1 MVNLVFADG
10 LIEITDSVKRNF
22 KMIQMIFEDCS
33 DSQDIPVS
41 AVHMKTTRELVYY
54 GEHGQFT
61 TSDHQDLINIALAA
75 NFYDYQECMDE
86 ACRQIAEYLKGK
98 SPELVR
104 RVLAL

>member
-1 MVNLVFADG
+1 MVNLLFADG
-10 LIEITDSVKRNF
+10 LIEITDLVRQNF
-22 KMIQMIFEDCS
+22 KMIQMIFEDCP
-33 DSQDIPVS
+33 DSQDIPISV
-41 AVHMKTTRELVYY
+41 VDLRTTRELVHYA
-54 GEHGQFT
+54 EHGQFT

-98 SPELVR
+98 SPEFVR

>member
-1 MVNLVFADG
+1 MGNLVFEDG
-10 LIEITDSVKRNF
+10 LIEITETMKQNF
-22 KMIQMIFEDCS
+22 KMIQMILEDCS

-41 AVHMKTTRELVYY
+41 AVDLNTTKELVHYA
-54 GEHGQFT
+54 EHGKFT
-61 TSDHQDLINIALAA
+61 TSDHQELINIALAA

-98 SPELVR
+98 SPEFVR